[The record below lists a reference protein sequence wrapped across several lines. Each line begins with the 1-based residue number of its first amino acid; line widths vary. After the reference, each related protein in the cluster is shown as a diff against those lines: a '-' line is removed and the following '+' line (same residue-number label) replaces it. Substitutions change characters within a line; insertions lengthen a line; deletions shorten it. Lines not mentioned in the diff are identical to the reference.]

1 MAEEAESLQIAAIF
15 VLFIASFLGIALPFA
30 VPDATMKAIIP
41 FVNAL
46 AAGVMLGL
54 ALVSDATLF
63 IFIF

>member
-54 ALVSDATLF
+54 ALVRILIHPIFLF
-63 IFIF
+63 